1 MLLTRENIEFYT
13 QRRKQYC
20 EDFLKLT
27 NQFKPKLELLQK
39 KLIASKQGIDGP
51 SKSIP
56 HQQKIK
62 KVNKVLAS
70 LSKSKEVQSKIDKE
84 MIRCSCQYKLDEV
97 PNCNFNYSQTC
108 NKIQQAMI
116 PLIQNLQIQIKD
128 KQEEIIGDQDC
139 ADLYIKRD
147 EFQKMKHKS
156 KRLQQ
161 IIEKLQIMELKQE
174 EKVYRE
180 SIKKLEKFDQAE
192 DYDETLPYSKKAL
205 MSKRKLEAQILLDEE
220 RNQRKQFENERI
232 QEAIEEQK
240 QKYQSLDNKI
250 KTHYRK
256 MGLQKRK
263 LESMSD
269 LREYINDCRTNSQIK
284 LDLQNNQ
291 KQQQLKSILN
301 ADKKFSITLFS
312 TQMNSQNIT
321 PIAGELNGLTAPII
335 SNVNTQRTIINN
347 FGKKTSQNFNKI
359 KRRYHT
365 LGQRLE
371 NGSNFD
377 FQDNKLILL

>member
-39 KLIASKQGIDGP
+39 KLIASKQAIDGP
-51 SKSIP
+51 AKSIP

-70 LSKSKEVQSKIDKE
+70 LSKSKEVQYKIDKE

-108 NKIQQAMI
+108 NKIQQAMA
-116 PLIQNLQIQIKD
+116 PLIQNLQIQIND
-128 KQEEIIGDQDC
+128 KEVEILNDQDC
-139 ADLYIKRD
+139 SDLYIKRD
-147 EFQKMKHKS
+147 DLQKMNQKS

-174 EKVYRE
+174 EKVQRE
-180 SIKKLEKFDQAE
+180 SIKKLEKMDKAE
-192 DYDETLPYSKKAL
+192 DYDETLPYSRKAL
-205 MSKRKLEAQILLDEE
+205 MSKKKIEAQFLIEEE
-220 RNQRKQFENERI
+220 RKQRKQFENERI
-232 QEAIEEQK
+232 RENIEEQK

-250 KTHYRK
+250 KTHYKK

-263 LESMSD
+263 LKSLCD
-269 LREYINDCRTNSQIK
+269 FREYINDCKTNSKIK
-284 LDLQNNQ
+284 IDSQVNI

-301 ADKKFSITLFS
+301 ADKRFSITLFS
-312 TQMNSQNIT
+312 TQMNSQNLT
-321 PIAGELNGLTAPII
+321 PVCGEINGQTAPII
-335 SNVNTQRTIINN
+335 SNVNTQRTIIQN

-359 KRRYHT
+359 KRRYNN

>member
-20 EDFLKLT
+20 KDFLKLT

-39 KLIASKQGIDGP
+39 KLIASKQAIDGP
-51 SKSIP
+51 NKLIS

-70 LSKSKEVQSKIDKE
+70 LSKSKDVQYKIDKE
-84 MIRCSCQYKLDEV
+84 MIRCSCQYKLNEV

-116 PLIQNLQIQIKD
+116 PLIQNLQIEIND
-128 KQEEIIGDQDC
+128 KQVEILSHQDC

-147 EFQKMKHKS
+147 DLQKMNHKS

-161 IIEKLQIMELKQE
+161 IMKKLHIMELKQE
-174 EKVYRE
+174 EKVQRE
-180 SIKKLEKFDQAE
+180 SIKKLEKIDQTE
-192 DYDETLPYSKKAL
+192 DYDENLPYSKKAL
-205 MSKRKLEAQILLDEE
+205 MSKKRLEAQSLMEEE
-220 RNQRKQFENERI
+220 RKQRKQFENERI
-232 QEAIEEQK
+232 RENIEEQK

-250 KTHYRK
+250 KTHYKK

-263 LESMSD
+263 LESLCD
-269 LREYINDCRTNSQIK
+269 FKQYINDCKTNQQIK
-284 LDLQNNQ
+284 QDSEVNQ
-291 KQQQLKSILN
+291 KKQQLKSILN
-301 ADKKFSITLFS
+301 AEKRFSITLFS

-321 PIAGELNGLTAPII
+321 PVLGEINGLTAPII
-335 SNVNTQRTIINN
+335 SDFWQENILKLQ
-347 FGKKTSQNFNKI
+347 QNKEKI
-359 KRRYHT
+359 SYFRIEIRKWIK
-365 LGQRLE
+365 
-371 NGSNFD
+371 F
-377 FQDNKLILL
+377 